1 MNAHYSLAGKL
12 MQLIAKSWR
21 TLFAAAAL
29 IVVSAPMLAAEAFA
43 VKSMEDFL
51 DYQYALREAVESG
64 EGKFAALTP
73 TDRTRLIRAQ
83 DEIFRILGS
92 KTSVKRLGERD
103 KRLLY
108 NAQHVVAAIVTSN
121 DDDRSICRSTNDLG
135 SHLGT
140 VQCRTV
146 AEAEAIR
153 VDNRDRYAKLQRCRG
168 AECGPR

>member
-1 MNAHYSLAGKL
+1 

-51 DYQYALREAVESG
+51 EYQYALRAAVESN
-64 EGKFAALTP
+64 EGRFAELAP
-73 TDRTRLIRAQ
+73 VDRSKLVRAQ
-83 DEIFRILGS
+83 DQIFRILDG
-92 KTSVKRLGERD
+92 KTSLKRLSERN
-103 KRLLY
+103 RNSLY
-108 NAQHVVAAIVTSN
+108 NAQHVVAAIVTKN
-121 DDDRSICRSTNDLG
+121 DDNRSICRSTSDLG

-146 AEAEAIR
+146 AEAEGTR
-153 VDNRDRYAKLQRCRG
+153 LDNRDRFARLQKCRG
-168 AECGPR
+168 ECRR